1 MAEEMRLQKYLALCG
16 VASRRASED
25 LIKEGRVSVNGNIV
39 QTLGAKIV
47 PDADVVSVDNKMIT
61 PPTKKVY
68 VVLNKP
74 KGYVTTV
81 KDNFNRKTIL
91 DLLPKELGRIYPVGR
106 LDYDSE
112 GLLLLTNDGDF
123 TLHLTHP
130 RHEISKTYLV
140 TVTGTP
146 TTQTLDTLRH
156 GVLIDERKTLPATV
170 TVKSKDSKL
179 TKLLITIREGR
190 NRQVRKMCSA
200 VGHDVISLCRVAIGS
215 LQLGDLPT
223 GAWRHLTK
231 EEVQSL
237 GGQFH
242 ANYKDNG
249 KHR

>member
-39 QTLGAKIV
+39 QALGTKIV
-47 PDADVVSVDNKMIT
+47 PETDVVAVDGQT
-61 PPTKKVY
+61 VVLSAKKVY

-74 KGYVTTV
+74 KGYVTTA
-81 KDNFNRKTIL
+81 KDNFNRKTVL

-123 TLHLTHP
+123 TLRLTHP

-140 TVTGTP
+140 TVTGAP
-146 TTQTLDTLRH
+146 SPQALNSLRQ
-156 GVLIDERKTLPATV
+156 GVLIDERKTLPASV
-170 TVKSKDSKL
+170 TVKSKDVKC

-215 LQLGDLPT
+215 LQLGNLPT

-231 EEVQSL
+231 EEIQSL
-237 GGQFH
+237 GGQTH
-242 ANYKDNG
+242 ANHKNN
-249 KHR
+249 